1 MPTIRA
7 NLNPDA
13 LRWARTTA
21 GVEPEEVAGWLHVDP
36 DRVRAWEAGEDRPT
50 LKQARD
56 LAGRL
61 RRPFAILFI
70 RTIPT
75 EPEPIGDFRSLPAD
89 APREYPPKLRFLIRE
104 LRARQSW
111 AREYREATEFEPLG
125 WVGSLRGST
134 NVDQAA
140 ATIRAA
146 LAIPDAAFRDVREAD
161 QALAVWVDAVER
173 LGVFVTQAGDV
184 EPAVARGF
192 CLTDELAPFIYINTK
207 DAQRARIFTLIH
219 ELAHLFL
226 GVSGVSNM
234 LDARRATTP
243 NQRLEVFCNAVAA
256 EVIAP
261 QARVLALW
269 RASGK
274 GDVRGR
280 IFNVSRELLVS
291 EEVIARRLLDA
302 GQIAQDLYDTLRGEY
317 KANWEKFVAE
327 RKDKGGGSYW
337 INHAKRI
344 GRAFADSVL
353 QAHRDGVI
361 TTRDAGAL
369 LKVKVGSIADLAM
382 AAHAHYP
389 DGPEGE
395 E

>member
-1 MPTIRA
+1 MPTVRA
-7 NLNPDA
+7 KLNPDA

-21 GVEPEEVAGWLHVDP
+21 GVQPEEVAGWLHVDP
-36 DRVRAWEAGEDRPT
+36 DKVRAWEAGEDRPT

-56 LAGRL
+56 LAAKL

-70 RTIPT
+70 RIVPT
-75 EPEPIGDFRSLPAD
+75 EPEPIGDFRSLPTD
-89 APREYPPKLRFLIRE
+89 APREYPSKLRFLIRE
-104 LRARQSW
+104 LRSRQSW
-111 AREYREATEFEPLG
+111 AREYREAMEFEPLR

-140 ATIRAA
+140 ATIRTT
-146 LAIPDAAFRDVREAD
+146 LSIPDAAFRDVRDAD

-173 LGVFVTQAGDV
+173 LGVFVTQAGDI

-192 CLTDELAPFIYINTK
+192 CLTDELAPYIYINSK

-256 EVIAP
+256 EVIASR
-261 QARVLALW
+261 ARVLNLW
-269 RASGK
+269 RTSGN
-274 GDVRGR
+274 GEVRGR

-302 GQIAQDLYDTLRGEY
+302 GEITQEVYDNLRTEY
-317 KANWEKFVAE
+317 KKAWEKFVAE
-327 RKDKGGGSYW
+327 RKDRGGGSYW

-353 QAHRDGVI
+353 QAHREGLI

-369 LKVKVGSIADLAM
+369 LKVKVGSIGDLAM
-382 AAHAHYP
+382 AARAHYP
-389 DGPEGE
+389 TGQEGE